1 MRLLLS
7 PKLIQYFC
15 LQKFLSVKA
24 SAKNQS
30 TMVMSTDLRS
40 YDYETID
47 LYFSSIDY
55 KTQFQSVQITL
66 NLTG

>member
-1 MRLLLS
+1 MATS
-7 PKLIQYFC
+7 VTEINSI
-15 LQKFLSVKA
+15 FLPSEIPFSKNF
-24 SAKNQS
+24 SHKNQS
-30 TMVMSTDLRS
+30 TMVMITDLRS

-47 LYFSSIDY
+47 LHFSSIDY

>member
-1 MRLLLS
+1 
-7 PKLIQYFC
+7 
-15 LQKFLSVKA
+15 
-24 SAKNQS
+24 
-30 TMVMSTDLRS
+30 MVMSTDLRS